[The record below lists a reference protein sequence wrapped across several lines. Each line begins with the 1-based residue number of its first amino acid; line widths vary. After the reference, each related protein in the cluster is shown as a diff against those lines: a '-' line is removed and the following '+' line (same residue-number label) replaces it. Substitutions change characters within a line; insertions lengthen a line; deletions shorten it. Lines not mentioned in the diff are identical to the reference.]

1 MIGQVAWVVG
11 GAGAI
16 GRGLC
21 RGLLKAGATVVVNS
35 SSKTHLEQ
43 LSRDLGNPHSLI
55 AIHGSMRPES
65 AEATVEKAL
74 EATNSQLHHVMAH
87 SGVRW
92 WVPQKQAT
100 PDCEDAALQGP
111 RDCEEAALS
120 GGKGLS
126 QDPIRFSERASMLPA
141 LHYAAAKLLLPHL
154 QKTPGSSYTFVTG
167 GAGEQ
172 NSIEAQVNAFG
183 VWGLAA
189 ALREQYAG
197 SSVRVAEV
205 RVALK
210 IDRPARERALDPRA
224 RPLTADLGELC
235 AGLAASSS
243 QDSVGLHT
251 IDSMEHVLRLWAKF
265 PCPPAVAVSQPLWHW
280 QQAQ

>member
-11 GAGAI
+11 GAGPI

-35 SSKTHLEQ
+35 SSEAHLEQ
-43 LSRDLGNPHSLI
+43 LGRDLGNSSSLI
-55 AIHGSMRPES
+55 CIHGSMRPES
-65 AEATVEKAL
+65 AKATVEKAL
-74 EATNSQLHHVMAH
+74 EATDSQLHHVLAH

-92 WVPQKQAT
+92 WAPQREA
-100 PDCEDAALQGP
+100 PRDCEEDALQGP

-120 GGKGLS
+120 GGRGLN
-126 QDPIRFSERASMLPA
+126 QDPMRFSQRASMLPA
-141 LHYAAAKLLLPHL
+141 LHFSAARLLLPHL
-154 QKTPGSSYTFVTG
+154 QKVHGSSYIFVTG

-172 NSIEAQVNAFG
+172 SSIEAQVNAFG

-197 SSVRVAEV
+197 STVRMAEV

-210 IDRPARERALDPRA
+210 IDRSAHERALDPRA

-265 PCPPAVAVSQPLWHW
+265 QCPPAREVSQPLWHW
-280 QQAQ
+280 QQTQ